1 MASPSSASV
10 DLASASR
17 RVQVNVS
24 SPSPAAAFSASS
36 QGSRGTSPRLHTPC
50 NNEIDINHV
59 VTGVP
64 AGTTRPRLQ
73 PLTSAT
79 APELVVAQGLH
90 DTLVQRLTE
99 DLQRVAFLVSVGV
112 TPMKA
117 RARKYCSCERPPPLK
132 AFKTGLRL
140 TPWTDSR
147 GRSTRYRDGLR
158 FLAPRHATINRA
170 SVFILYLKGP

>member
-1 MASPSSASV
+1 MKRLRVDTPTTSTSTLASPSSASV

-36 QGSRGTSPRLHTPC
+36 QVSRGARERVRVSTP
-50 NNEIDINHV
+50 
-59 VTGVP
+59 P
-64 AGTTRPRLQ
+64 ATTRSTSTMSSQASPQARRDRVSN
-73 PLTSAT
+73 PSAT

-90 DTLVQRLTE
+90 DTLIQRLTE

-147 GRSTRYRDGLR
+147 GRSTTL
-158 FLAPRHATINRA
+158 
-170 SVFILYLKGP
+170 S